1 VGIHGS
7 IGPTLKRVH
16 SWDLSGLILVELP
29 VLMSVEGLHEH
40 LLVCFTDESLLNVL
54 ALDFLGGEGLPLLI
68 QLDVL
73 LV

>member
-1 VGIHGS
+1 MGIHGS
-7 IGPTLKRVH
+7 IWPTLERVH
-16 SWDLSGLILVELP
+16 SWHLSGLILVVLP

-54 ALDFLGGEGLPLLI
+54 ALDFLGSEGLPLLI
-68 QLDVL
+68 QFDVF